1 LLILRRS
8 DFVISLAAGALQ
20 IVKSQN
26 SAISNAALYV
36 QPATGADYMVGIKDM
51 RAFC

>member
-1 LLILRRS
+1 
-8 DFVISLAAGALQ
+8 VISLAAGALQ

-26 SAISNAALYV
+26 SAISNAALYL